1 MFLSYLI
8 KRVRRHPSEAIVSTA
23 IVLVIVIFLIGLHM
37 AKTDILTEMDR
48 VYDTMEIRCRVT
60 SADGSREISLPITEE
75 YVHMVMAQDGIL
87 YPYVKDVF
95 LLETYSTAE
104 VGLPPES
111 KLGLGNIS
119 VALHMTNNPEQYT
132 PKQGA
137 EIKYMDGYS
146 AADFAGTEPVCVISH
161 KLEDT
166 IAEDGTVK
174 VYVVRS
180 GVSMNMKVIGIYADE
195 ENTVFGAW
203 QPLIDLIAT
212 VNWTPNVS
220 SMSFTVADNR
230 QLDLTKTLLRDYYVP
245 ASKLNND
252 SVQLGLVVEDS
263 LFVDTMTVLE
273 RSMSLLGV
281 VQVIV
286 YVLSL
291 GISFLVAYLNIRARR
306 LEFAVM
312 RSLSTR
318 RVALYSEVLCEY
330 ILFSLLGVLLAVG
343 VMSILG
349 AVPDMAQFR
358 TIGQFVLC
366 YLLGVAVAVA
376 QVTSGK
382 IMQTLKGKE

>member
-146 AADFAGTEPVCVISH
+146 AADFAETEPVCVISH

-318 RVALYSEVLCEY
+318 RVALYSEVLCEH

-343 VMSILG
+343 VMSIFG
-349 AVPDMAQFR
+349 AVPDLHQFQ
-358 TIGQFVLC
+358 TIGQFVPC